1 MAKIMSKSKP
11 PWLSKDN
18 GDTKS
23 SQGAKSSK
31 GLKGSDSP
39 KASKDTKSSSRVK
52 SEGGVKPQGTKPHGS
67 KPQGERKFSDSPD
80 FNSPVKNITD
90 QQMLEMFLEDVFE
103 EPTDYGAEKI
113 QALKK
118 AGIESDQPGVLITM
132 EDGTAYQ
139 IQIKKV
145 KV

>member
-11 PWLSKDN
+11 PWLVKDS
-18 GDTKS
+18 GEMKPTRGTKS
-23 SQGAKSSK
+23 TKNEKSSDLAQAAK
-31 GLKGSDSP
+31 KSKPSGSV
-39 KASKDTKSSSRVK
+39 KSS
-52 SEGGVKPQGTKPHGS
+52 GGTKPQGKT
-67 KPQGERKFSDSPD
+67 KFSDSPD
-80 FNSPVKNITD
+80 YNRPVKNITD

-113 QALKK
+113 QPLKK
-118 AGIESDQPGVLITM
+118 AGIESEQPGVLITM

-145 KV
+145 K

>member
-23 SQGAKSSK
+23 SQSAKPAK

-39 KASKDTKSSSRVK
+39 RASKDAKSSSSGK
-52 SEGGVKPQGTKPHGS
+52 SAAGAKPRGTNSHGTKPQGKT
-67 KPQGERKFSDSPD
+67 KFSDSPN

-113 QALKK
+113 QPLKK

-145 KV
+145 K

>member
-11 PWLSKDN
+11 PWLSKDS
-18 GDTKS
+18 GEMKS
-23 SQGAKSSK
+23 ARRSKSTVDAKASDHSLAAKSAKPS
-31 GLKGSDSP
+31 GS
-39 KASKDTKSSSRVK
+39 VK
-52 SEGGVKPQGTKPHGS
+52 SAGGTKT
-67 KPQGERKFSDSPD
+67 QGKTKFSDSPG
-80 FNSPVKNITD
+80 FNSPVKSITD
-90 QQMLEMFLEDVFE
+90 QQMIEMFLEDVFE
-103 EPTDYGAEKI
+103 EPTDYGASKI

-145 KV
+145 K